1 MDGTAPIADIG
12 AIPHK
17 WPMRLA
23 LLAPLSASLISCS
36 TPQATPTNADFS
48 PPITREL
55 VSGFELRDRYGL
67 PRHIGGTAIYVDSV
81 AVHHLREEASTII
94 WRDASGRWHRD
105 QAIEIGPG
113 GLLAVK
119 RQLESDH
126 SSILSEHD
134 ATALEKLI
142 RDRSLYTGDVRTAGE
157 LSIGAPFHVMAIVSP
172 YGRTVVRWDRRLVGV
187 SGKVAD
193 VVLGRD

>member
-1 MDGTAPIADIG
+1 M
-12 AIPHK
+12 
-17 WPMRLA
+17 
-23 LLAPLSASLISCS
+23 
-36 TPQATPTNADFS
+36 
-48 PPITREL
+48 
-55 VSGFELRDRYGL
+55 
-67 PRHIGGTAIYVDSV
+67 
-81 AVHHLREEASTII
+81 
-94 WRDASGRWHRD
+94 
-105 QAIEIGPG
+105 
-113 GLLAVK
+113 K